1 MLSAVIS
8 LGDPLKKSILC
19 ALALSVFVSTKS
31 GADMLGSNSGSTKVS
46 LVRLNREAKSSFQPI
61 SDQGFVLV
69 AIRDCSVLINGKSA
83 ILKAGD
89 YQKIPGVQSLELSQS
104 GPMPVPLV
112 LIKVVT
118 TIQPLT
124 IETTTLARHQE
135 LVDASDRNTTLLIAI
150 DPLRLRD
157 VRDLADEDEPWKSGP
172 QKTIELQEGQT
183 AWLLRGM
190 HRLRNSGKT
199 ATRFVTVEW

>member
-1 MLSAVIS
+1 M
-8 LGDPLKKSILC
+8 KKAILC

-31 GADMLGSNSGSTKVS
+31 GAAPLDSNSGLAKVS
-46 LVRLNREAKSSFQPI
+46 LIRLNRETKLSFQPI

-69 AIRDCSVLINGKSA
+69 AIRDCSLLIDGKSA
-83 ILKAGD
+83 LLKAGD
-89 YQKIPGVQSLELSQS
+89 YQKIPGIQSLELSQS

-112 LIKVVT
+112 LIKVVS

-157 VRDLADEDEPWKSGP
+157 VRDLADDEPWKSGP

-183 AWLLRGM
+183 AWLLRGV

>member
-1 MLSAVIS
+1 
-8 LGDPLKKSILC
+8 LKKAIFC
-19 ALALSVFVSTKS
+19 VLALSVFVSTKS
-31 GADMLGSNSGSTKVS
+31 GARPLDSTSGLAKVS
-46 LVRLNREAKSSFQPI
+46 LIRLNRETKLSFQPI

-69 AIRDCSVLINGKSA
+69 AIRDCSVLIDGKSA

-89 YQKIPGVQSLELSQS
+89 YQKIPRIHSLELSQS
-104 GPMPVPLV
+104 EPMPVPLV
-112 LIKVVT
+112 LIKVVA

-135 LVDASDRNTTLLIAI
+135 LEDASDRNTTLLIAI

-157 VRDLADEDEPWKSGP
+157 VRDLADEGEPWKSGP

-183 AWLLRGM
+183 AWLPRGM
-190 HRLRNSGKT
+190 HRLRNTGENGI
-199 ATRFVTVEW
+199 RFVTVEW